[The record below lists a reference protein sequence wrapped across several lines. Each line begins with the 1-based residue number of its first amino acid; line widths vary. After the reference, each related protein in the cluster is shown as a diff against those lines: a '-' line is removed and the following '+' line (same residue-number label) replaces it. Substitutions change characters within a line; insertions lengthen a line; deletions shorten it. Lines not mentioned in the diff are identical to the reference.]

1 MILGECKSMGMKEEY
16 RLKDG
21 NNIFSVCQKAIYT
34 YGAEHQQ
41 IKALEELGEL
51 QTALARS
58 IIGGEH
64 NVEEEI
70 ADVEIMLVQLRLMF
84 TAKDI
89 DEMKLQKLKRLAG
102 FLW

>member
-1 MILGECKSMGMKEEY
+1 MKNNDY
-16 RLKDG
+16 MLKDG
-21 NNIFSVCQKAIYT
+21 NNIHSVCQKAIYT

-41 IKALEELGEL
+41 VKALEELGEL
-51 QTALARS
+51 SSAIARA

-84 TAKDI
+84 TAKNI
-89 DEMKLQKLKRLAG
+89 DELKTNKLERLAG

>member
-1 MILGECKSMGMKEEY
+1 MKANEY
-16 RLKDG
+16 KLKDG

-51 QTALARS
+51 IQAISRS
-58 IIGGEH
+58 ILGQEH

-70 ADVEIMLVQLRLMF
+70 ADVEIMLVQLRMMF

-89 DEMKLQKLKRLAG
+89 DEMKMKKLERLAG

>member
-1 MILGECKSMGMKEEY
+1 MKDKEY
-16 RLKDG
+16 WLKDG
-21 NNIFSVCQKAIYT
+21 NNIHSVCQKAIYT

-51 QTALARS
+51 SSAIARA
-58 IIGGEH
+58 IIGDDH

-84 TAKDI
+84 QGKDI
-89 DEMKLQKLKRLAG
+89 DEMKLKKLERLAG
-102 FLW
+102 HIW

>member
-1 MILGECKSMGMKEEY
+1 MKNNDY
-16 RLKDG
+16 MLKDG
-21 NNIFSVCQKAIYT
+21 NNIHSVCQKAIYT

-41 IKALEELGEL
+41 VKALEELGEL
-51 QTALARS
+51 SSALARA

-84 TAKDI
+84 TAKNI
-89 DEMKLQKLKRLAG
+89 DELKTNKLERLAG

>member
-1 MILGECKSMGMKEEY
+1 MKNNDY
-16 RLKDG
+16 MLKDG
-21 NNIFSVCQKAIYT
+21 NNIHSVCQKAIYT

-41 IKALEELGEL
+41 VKALEELGEL
-51 QTALARS
+51 SSAIARA
-58 IIGGEH
+58 IIGDEH

-84 TAKDI
+84 TAKNI
-89 DEMKLQKLKRLAG
+89 DELKTNKLERLAG

>member
-1 MILGECKSMGMKEEY
+1 MAKKEDLW
-16 RLKDG
+16 LKDG
-21 NNIFSVCQKAIYT
+21 NNIHSVCQKAIYT

-41 IKALEELGEL
+41 VKAMEELGEL
-51 QTALARS
+51 VSALARA

-70 ADVEIMLVQLRLMF
+70 ADVEIMLIQLRLMF

-89 DEMKLQKLKRLAG
+89 DEMKVKKLERLAG
-102 FLW
+102 YIW

>member
-1 MILGECKSMGMKEEY
+1 MKKNDY
-16 RLKDG
+16 MLKDG
-21 NNIFSVCQKAIYT
+21 NNINSVCQKAIYT

-41 IKALEELGEL
+41 VKALEELGEL
-51 QTALARS
+51 SSAIARS

-89 DEMKLQKLKRLAG
+89 DELKTKKLERLAG